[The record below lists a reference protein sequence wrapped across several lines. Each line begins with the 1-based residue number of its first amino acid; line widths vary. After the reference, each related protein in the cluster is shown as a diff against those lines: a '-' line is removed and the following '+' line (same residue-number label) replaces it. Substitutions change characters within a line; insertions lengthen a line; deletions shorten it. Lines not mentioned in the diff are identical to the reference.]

1 MNIKG
6 KGWADRQRTKIAR
19 QNDINRLTYENE
31 RLRSDNENLARHN
44 ESLHRS
50 NNLLTIERNKRV
62 ERARYEDVERR
73 LKYFEKAYNDAKN
86 DADFQK
92 KISERLRESFNK
104 SIRAFFF
111 LGLTFACIVIYIIFF

>member
-19 QNDINRLTYENE
+19 QNDINRLTYE
-31 RLRSDNENLARHN
+31 
-44 ESLHRS
+44 
-50 NNLLTIERNKRV
+50 TIERNKRV

>member
-19 QNDINRLTYENE
+19 QNDINRLTHENE
-31 RLRSDNENLARHN
+31 MLRSDNERLARHN

-62 ERARYEDVERR
+62 EMEKYEDVVRR
-73 LKYFEKAYNDAKN
+73 LKYFEKAYIDAK
-86 DADFQK
+86 DQAAFQ
-92 KISERLRESFNK
+92 SQTSDELRESLTRNITYINYFLF
-104 SIRAFFF
+104 AFAFIF
-111 LGLTFACIVIYIIFF
+111 LYLIIF